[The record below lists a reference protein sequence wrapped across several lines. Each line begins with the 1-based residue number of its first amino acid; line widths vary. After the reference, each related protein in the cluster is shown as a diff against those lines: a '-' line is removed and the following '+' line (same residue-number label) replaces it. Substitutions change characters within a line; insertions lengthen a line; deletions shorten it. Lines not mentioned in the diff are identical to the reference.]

1 MFYIGM
7 EPCLQRISELV
18 LSHLLRNGKVLTLV
32 FLHGLGFLVINTLG
46 LLLPRLLF
54 SIIFNQ
60 FSLQNNLM
68 LYKRINVFLV
78 LQEEGYLSLE
88 KICISRPNEED
99 IDQSSQTDTGEE
111 ETSCLGNEDVI
122 DDATLVQSN
131 HHELHY
137 YDFHIVYSNTFRIPV
152 LYLRAYSSDGRPLPL
167 DEIEKE
173 LPTCSSKELSKSK
186 WTFITQEEHPH
197 LKRPWY
203 KLHPCGT
210 GEWMKLLFLS
220 DTSQPKFE
228 VVVELYL
235 LSWFSVVGQVV
246 GLRIPFKMLN
256 HRS

>member
-1 MFYIGM
+1 MDVLHWDGTLSAKDFRIGSVTFAQKW
-7 EPCLQRISELV
+7 ESLNFGFPPWSWVPCHKHPWLASPE
-18 LSHLLRNGKVLTLV
+18 
-32 FLHGLGFLVINTLG
+32 
-46 LLLPRLLF
+46 
-54 SIIFNQ
+54 
-60 FSLQNNLM
+60 
-68 LYKRINVFLV
+68 
-78 LQEEGYLSLE
+78 EEGYLSLE